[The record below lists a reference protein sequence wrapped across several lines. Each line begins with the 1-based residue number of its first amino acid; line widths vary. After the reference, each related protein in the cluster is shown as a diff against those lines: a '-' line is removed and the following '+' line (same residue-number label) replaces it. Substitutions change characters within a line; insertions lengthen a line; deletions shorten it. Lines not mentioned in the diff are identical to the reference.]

1 MVSGVV
7 VDLGAPRPVSL
18 VVARGFAGQVL
29 VELSDDG
36 RSWRTV
42 ATSSGSAVALS
53 VPGRPSARFVRLRSP
68 VGLDESLATE
78 VSVW

>member
-1 MVSGVV
+1 
-7 VDLGAPRPVSL
+7 
-18 VVARGFAGQVL
+18 VARGFAGQFL

-36 RSWRTV
+36 RAWRTV
-42 ATSSGSAVALS
+42 ATSSGAAVALS

-68 VGLDESLATE
+68 VGLDESLASE